1 MLSSDQDSVVQGV
14 GIILRVL
21 SILEE
26 LILDEIDA
34 SVVTDFIEAV
44 VDDLMIRGELISGEL
59 VDKVRLMELIG
70 VNSFFIL

>member
-34 SVVTDFIEAV
+34 SVVSDFIEAV

-59 VDKVRLMELIG
+59 DDKVRLMELIG